1 MATTRWVQVAT
12 VGGQVD
18 AFVAT
23 PPVTPGPGILLIQEI
38 FGVND
43 HIQGVAAQY
52 ASDGYTVIAPD
63 LFWRSERRIN
73 IGYSDAEFKRG
84 MQLAGQLDPAK
95 TAADIAAAVKALRSL
110 PECKGPVTSL
120 GYCMGGR
127 LSYRTA
133 ATGDVDSAIC
143 YYGGGI
149 GDELQLAAK
158 IRCPILFHFGEQ
170 DQWIPRTVVDG
181 VKAAFTGHDAAAV
194 HLYPGVGHGFNCWAR
209 SAYNQRAA
217 ALARGRSLEF
227 LSAR

>member
-1 MATTRWVQVAT
+1 MAKHWVQVPTAD
-12 VGGQVD
+12 GQFD
-18 AFVAT
+18 AYVAT
-23 PPVTPGPGILLIQEI
+23 PYVTPGPGIVLIQEI

-43 HIQGVAAQY
+43 HIQAVAEQY
-52 ASDGYTVIAPD
+52 AGDGYTVIAPD

-84 MQLAGQLDPAK
+84 MDLAGKLDPAK
-95 TAADIAAAVKALRSL
+95 TAADIAAAIKLLRAL
-110 PECKGPVTSL
+110 PECKGPVSSL
-120 GYCMGGR
+120 GYCMGGK

-133 ATGDVDSAIC
+133 ASGDVDAAIC

-149 GDELQLAAK
+149 GDELPLAAK

-170 DQWIPRTVVDG
+170 DQWIPRTVADG
-181 VKAAFTGHDAAAV
+181 LKAAFKGRDLAAV
-194 HLYPGVGHGFNCWAR
+194 YLYPGVGHGFNCWAR

>member
-1 MATTRWVQVAT
+1 MATRWVQVAT
-12 VGGQVD
+12 ADGRFD
-18 AFVAT
+18 TLVAT
-23 PPVTPGPGILLIQEI
+23 PPVTPGPGIVLIQEI

-63 LFWRSERRIN
+63 LFWRSEPRIN
-73 IGYSDAEFKRG
+73 IGYSEAEFKRG
-84 MQLAGQLDPAK
+84 MELAGKLDPNK
-95 TAADIAAAVKALRSL
+95 TAADIAAAIKLLRSL
-110 PECKGPVTSL
+110 PECKGPVSAL

-133 ATGDVDSAIC
+133 ATGDVDAAIC

-149 GDELQLAAK
+149 GDELQLAGK

-170 DQWIPRTVVDG
+170 DQWIPRTVTDA
-181 VKAAFTGHDAAAV
+181 VKGAFKGRDSAAV
-194 HLYPGVGHGFNCWAR
+194 YLYPGVGHGFNCWAR
-209 SAYNQRAA
+209 SSYNQRAA

>member
-1 MATTRWVQVAT
+1 MATRWVQVA
-12 VGGQVD
+12 GADGQFD

-23 PPVTPGPGILLIQEI
+23 PPVTPGPGIVLIQEI

-63 LFWRSERRIN
+63 LFWRSERRVN

-84 MQLAGQLDPAK
+84 MELAGKLDRAK
-95 TAADIAAAVKALRSL
+95 TAQDITAAVQVLRSL
-110 PECKGPVTSL
+110 PECKGPVASI
-120 GYCMGGR
+120 GYCMGGM

-133 ATGDVDSAIC
+133 ATGAVDGAVC

-149 GDELQLAAK
+149 GDQLDLAAK
-158 IRCPILFHFGEQ
+158 IRCPILFHFAEQ
-170 DQWIPRTVVDG
+170 DTWIPRTVADG
-181 VKAAFTGHDAAAV
+181 VKRSFAGRDNASV
-194 HLYPGVGHGFNCWAR
+194 YLYAGVNHGFNCWAR

-227 LSAR
+227 LSAL